1 MKYLVVKGYLGFG
14 DRLETLK
21 MAVAY
26 ALNNNLQIYVDW
38 RDKMW
43 SHGSENFYTYFN
55 LVNMPVLKSLDDI
68 PADATYY
75 PALWKGRIHEHI
87 SPAFFDAHSKEGLDL
102 GIIQDKTFSA
112 DVIVVS
118 SIGMRMLYPNS
129 QFFANVFKVV
139 DQRIVIALRMHK
151 ARYPLE
157 KSWGIHI
164 RGTDHVHQRKR
175 SLCIQSIASNI
186 TANGGLNQPHMVAV
200 SDDAEQLEIWKRFYP
215 GTYVVSQPKAT
226 SLKGTHNLEIGEL
239 GISKDTANV
248 EALIDFFVLAS
259 CSRIFTTVKNSR
271 FTAEAQRLH
280 PFISMIT
287 GV

>member
-1 MKYLVVKGYLGFG
+1 MKYVVVKGYLGFG

-102 GIIQDKTFSA
+102 GIIQDKTFPA
-112 DVIVVS
+112 DVVVVS
-118 SIGMRMLYPNS
+118 SIGMRMLYPNC

-139 DQRIVIALRMHK
+139 DRRILTALVMHK
-151 ARYPLE
+151 TLYPLE

-164 RGTDHVHQRKR
+164 RGTDHVHARKR
-175 SLCIQSIASNI
+175 SLCIQSIVSNI

-215 GTYVVSQPKAT
+215 DTYLVSQPKVA
-226 SLKGTHNLEIGEL
+226 SLKGTHNLASGEL

-259 CSRIFTTVKNSR
+259 CYRIFSTVKGSR

-280 PFISMIT
+280 PFVSMIT